1 MGSRFSDKIFAILQH
16 KVGDHNEKYSQKLT
30 LNQLIRVYKRGEK
43 ITTSM
48 FTPSV
53 STAHWAMARVNLFL
67 KLAQERKVN
76 KDYQKRDDDILKG
89 TEFSYTQERKE
100 VYWEF
105 DQLDFTVARTDLL
118 LAHISDKEA
127 NYIFKPPVEEIE

>member
-16 KVGDHNEKYSQKLT
+16 KVEDHNEKYSQKLT

-100 VYWEF
+100 AYWEF

>member
-1 MGSRFSDKIFAILQH
+1 MGSKFSDKIFAILQH
-16 KVGDHNEKYSQKLT
+16 KVEGHNDNYSQKLT

-43 ITTSM
+43 ITKSM
-48 FTPSV
+48 FTPSA

-67 KLAQERKVN
+67 KLAEERKVD
-76 KDYQKRDDDILKG
+76 KTYQKSDDDILKG
-89 TEFSYTQERKE
+89 TEFSYAQEQKE
-100 VYWEF
+100 DFWKF

-127 NYIFKPPVEEIE
+127 NQIFKPPVEEIE

>member
-16 KVGDHNEKYSQKLT
+16 KVEDHNEKYSQKLT

-53 STAHWAMARVNLFL
+53 SIAHWAMARVNLFL

-89 TEFSYTQERKE
+89 TEFSYAQEQNE
-100 VYWEF
+100 DFWEF
-105 DQLDFTVARTDLL
+105 HQLDFTVARTDLL
-118 LAHISDKEA
+118 LASITDGEA
-127 NYIFKPPVEEIE
+127 NQTFVPPLDETQ